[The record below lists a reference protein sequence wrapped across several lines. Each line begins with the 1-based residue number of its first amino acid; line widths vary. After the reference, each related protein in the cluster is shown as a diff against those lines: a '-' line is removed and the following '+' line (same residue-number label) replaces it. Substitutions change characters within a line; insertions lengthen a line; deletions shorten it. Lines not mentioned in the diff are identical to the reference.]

1 MFRCDL
7 STLDGRDIAD
17 TIEALEFLLSN
28 MPGQSDNICF
38 QSLLAIMSDEWH
50 RSAGA
55 HVVPQDEIVLSIGD
69 ATPAHVWALL
79 KFAGSVV
86 QAAAKGEPSEMG
98 PFFGCVIN
106 QIEQTTQQITAAALN

>member
-55 HVVPQDEIVLSIGD
+55 HVVP
-69 ATPAHVWALL
+69 AHVWALL

-98 PFFGCVIN
+98 RFFGCVIN